1 MPARRP
7 LVHGRRS
14 RCRFAKLGWVLT
26 LCSTSALAAAPP
38 PAPAKKDNQ
47 PASTAP
53 AAVDAQATFAQR
65 AFDEARALMAAGKF
79 AQACV
84 KFEESMRL
92 EAGMATQFR
101 LAQCYEKVGR
111 VASAWRSYLD
121 VAAIARD
128 AGQPDRESFARKHAD
143 ALAPRLSK
151 IAIRV
156 SAGVSTLKGLKVL
169 HNGAEVP
176 SARWGG
182 LAVDPGT
189 HRLRAEATGKNP
201 WSVELEITTEGQVL
215 TVKVPPLT
223 DASGPSVIPLA
234 APPSTNTPSRQGQDQ
249 AEGPMHIR
257 AKAGLAIGGVGI
269 ATLGAGF
276 GMGLAAQSKWDESR
290 SHCGTAIPENTG
302 PNASDLCTQTGLDI
316 RADGRGLGNIGTGLF
331 IAGAATAVT
340 GAVLW
345 LTAPSTAEST
355 ARETKLKV
363 GLRPGHDGAMLE
375 FRGIW

>member
-1 MPARRP
+1 
-7 LVHGRRS
+7 
-14 RCRFAKLGWVLT
+14 
-26 LCSTSALAAAPP
+26 
-38 PAPAKKDNQ
+38 
-47 PASTAP
+47 
-53 AAVDAQATFAQR
+53 
-65 AFDEARALMAAGKF
+65 
-79 AQACV
+79 
-84 KFEESMRL
+84 
-92 EAGMATQFR
+92 
-101 LAQCYEKVGR
+101 
-111 VASAWRSYLD
+111 
-121 VAAIARD
+121 
-128 AGQPDRESFARKHAD
+128 
-143 ALAPRLSK
+143 
-151 IAIRV
+151 
-156 SAGVSTLKGLKVL
+156 
-169 HNGAEVP
+169 
-176 SARWGG
+176 
-182 LAVDPGT
+182 
-189 HRLRAEATGKNP
+189 
-201 WSVELEITTEGQVL
+201 
-215 TVKVPPLT
+215 
-223 DASGPSVIPLA
+223 
-234 APPSTNTPSRQGQDQ
+234 
-249 AEGPMHIR
+249 MHIR